1 MILCISLREKN
12 HLSIMTL
19 RKYFTLPPLKWWYWP
34 LWRVRGFHQHLLLVL
49 HYNQKWS
56 YTVSNDLH
64 TKNINLYIL
73 WIEVELLIN
82 FTGDRQRKVMQTE
95 LMSTYIDTA
104 TSLCMPMT
112 DGLLINRFKIA
123 MFLLNSWLVNKSMIR
138 KINIR
143 YVYWINMY
151 VI

>member
-1 MILCISLREKN
+1 M
-12 HLSIMTL
+12 
-19 RKYFTLPPLKWWYWP
+19 
-34 LWRVRGFHQHLLLVL
+34 
-49 HYNQKWS
+49 
-56 YTVSNDLH
+56 
-64 TKNINLYIL
+64 YIL
-73 WIEVELLIN
+73 GIEVELFID

-123 MFLLNSWLVNKSMIR
+123 MFLLNSWLVNKRMIR

-143 YVYWINMY
+143 YVY
-151 VI
+151 